1 MKNIVFISLFFIC
14 GVLHTQTEKSFKSG
28 EILKYKISYSGWF
41 KSGKATVSI
50 DEKKINNI
58 DVYHS
63 KISGKTIGPLNLIFK
78 VRDNYESYFSKK
90 DLYPIKFIRNINE
103 GGYKKNVEIDFDFK
117 NRIANVKDLIKNKTR
132 SYKTNENVQ
141 DMVSVFYFIRSSIDI
156 DKLIKDGFY
165 EINMFF
171 DSENYLLKIKYLSTE
186 IINTNFGK
194 VLCYKIRPYVQSGRV
209 FKKNESI
216 TMWVSA
222 DKNKIPVRIKAN
234 LLVGSV
240 RADLESYS
248 GLLNPFVI
256 QF

>member
-1 MKNIVFISLFFIC
+1 
-14 GVLHTQTEKSFKSG
+14 
-28 EILKYKISYSGWF
+28 
-41 KSGKATVSI
+41 
-50 DEKKINNI
+50 
-58 DVYHS
+58 
-63 KISGKTIGPLNLIFK
+63 
-78 VRDNYESYFSKK
+78 
-90 DLYPIKFIRNINE
+90 
-103 GGYKKNVEIDFDFK
+103 
-117 NRIANVKDLIKNKTR
+117 
-132 SYKTNENVQ
+132 
-141 DMVSVFYFIRSSIDI
+141 MVSVFYFIRSSIDI
-156 DKLIKDGFY
+156 DKLIKNGFY

-240 RADLESYS
+240 RVDLESYS